1 MESVP
6 AVKVRA
12 ERTTAPRRTGRGGSS
27 NRAVGSGRGGSTTG
41 AVGAERAPRAE
52 RAPAAADPV
61 VAGEVSEASPASGA
75 APLRRG
81 RQRLR
86 EAIDTSDGRFLKVGS
101 ESEAKKVAGKIAQVV
116 RDQGTPPDLLAAG
129 PAAINQA
136 VKAVAIAKQYLAEE
150 EKGPID
156 LMTQP
161 QFDGPSNR
169 LTLHLRAVAPTPPN
183 EAAEV
188 LTVKRDSDPYKV
200 AGAIAGR
207 LRENKVVAL
216 ISVGP
221 DAVFHAVEAV
231 AVARRYMAED
241 QMDIKFSPFFQ
252 QMDWEGRDSS
262 GLRFDIVARK
272 LSSST
277 D

>member
-6 AVKVRA
+6 PAPART
-12 ERTTAPRRTGRGGSS
+12 ERSTASRRPARGGS
-27 NRAVGSGRGGSTTG
+27 RVVGSGRGGSTS
-41 AVGAERAPRAE
+41 AVGAERASRTK
-52 RAPAAADPV
+52 APAATVED
-61 VAGEVSEASPASGA
+61 GTA
-75 APLRRG
+75 APEKARRS
-81 RQRLR
+81 RQRFR
-86 EAIDTSDGRFLKVGS
+86 EAIDTSDGRFLKVGG

-116 RDQGTPPDLLAAG
+116 RDQVTPPDLLAAG
-129 PAAINQA
+129 ANAINQA
-136 VKAVAIAKQYLAEE
+136 IKAVAIAKQYLAEE

-156 LMTQP
+156 LMCQP

-183 EAAEV
+183 DAAEV
-188 LTVKRDSDPYKV
+188 LTVKRESDPYKV

-207 LRENKVVAL
+207 LRENKIVAL

-221 DAVFHAVEAV
+221 EAVFHAVEAV
-231 AVARRYMAED
+231 GVARRYMAED
-241 QMDIKFSPFFQ
+241 QIDIKFSPFFQ

-272 LSSST
+272 LHA

>member
-1 MESVP
+1 MENPP
-6 AVKVRA
+6 AERKVRA
-12 ERTTAPRRTGRGGSS
+12 ERAPGSASRRPARGGTRTAGGGRGG
-27 NRAVGSGRGGSTTG
+27 G
-41 AVGAERAPRAE
+41 AVGAERPPRNKTAAPPAVNEDGSVVVKAPRS
-52 RAPAAADPV
+52 RT
-61 VAGEVSEASPASGA
+61 
-75 APLRRG
+75 RF
-81 RQRLR
+81 R
-86 EAIDTSDGRFLKVGS
+86 EAIDTSDGRFLKVGG

-116 RDQGTPPDLLAAG
+116 RDQGNPPDLLAAG
-129 PAAINQA
+129 ASAINQA
-136 VKAVAIAKQYLAEE
+136 IKAVAIAKQYLAEE

-169 LTLHLRAVAPTPPN
+169 LTLHLRAVAPTVPN
-183 EAAEV
+183 ETAEV
-188 LTVKRDSDPYKV
+188 LTVKRESDPYKV

-207 LRENKVVAL
+207 LRDNKVVAL

-221 DAVFHAVEAV
+221 EAVFHAVEAV
-231 AVARRYMAED
+231 AIARRYMAED

-272 LSSST
+272 LSS
-277 D
+277 